1 MLSCAEV
8 SRLASER
15 ADRPLTWRERLAFR
29 FHLMMC
35 RNCARYARQ
44 LELLG
49 RAARRL
55 GRREP
60 PEDLPGLP
68 SDARERIADRLRRAE
83 PGAREADS

>member
-29 FHLMMC
+29 FHLAMC

-55 GRREP
+55 GLRDSP
-60 PEDLPGLP
+60 GEDAPGLP
-68 SDARERIADRLRRAE
+68 PEARERIAGRLRRSSS
-83 PGAREADS
+83 PSRMR